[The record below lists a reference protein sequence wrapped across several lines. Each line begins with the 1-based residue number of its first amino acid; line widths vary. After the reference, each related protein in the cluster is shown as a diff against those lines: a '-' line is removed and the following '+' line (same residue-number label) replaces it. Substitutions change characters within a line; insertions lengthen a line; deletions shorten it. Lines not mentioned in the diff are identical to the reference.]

1 MTVEFYDVKTRRKVQ
16 LDDKKLLKVTF
27 MTKTGPRYG
36 LRGKTADGRLLT
48 KFVSKAD
55 WDKLKIPVG

>member
-1 MTVEFYDVKTRRKVQ
+1 MTVEFYDVKTRKRVQ
-16 LDDKKLLKVTF
+16 VDDKKLLKVTF
-27 MTKTGPRYG
+27 MTKTGTRYG